1 MQWGWWLRTE
11 EWRLVGMRQMTAEP
25 RPVMMM
31 MAGVGEDFG
40 VGEAVGV
47 LVGA

>member
-1 MQWGWWLRTE
+1 MA
-11 EWRLVGMRQMTAEP
+11 AE
-25 RPVMMM
+25 
-31 MAGVGEDFG
+31 ACGDEADDCGAEAGDDDDGGVGEDFG